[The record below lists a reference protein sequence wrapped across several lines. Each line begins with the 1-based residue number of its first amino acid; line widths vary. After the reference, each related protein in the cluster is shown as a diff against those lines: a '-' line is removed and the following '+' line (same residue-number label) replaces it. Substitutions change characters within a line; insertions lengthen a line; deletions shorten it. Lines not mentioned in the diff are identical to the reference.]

1 MSGQTSTER
10 EAYVIGHEDGREL
23 AAALVLASNRGKAE
37 RALTRRMAQ
46 IVLDQIEIKVRH
58 LTNTRLAPILIQNYE
73 RGARHGVRDELLKC
87 GVAKPVTLSRETP
100 PMAVHQSRFG

>member
-10 EAYVIGHEDGREL
+10 EAYLIGHEDGREL

-37 RALTRRMAQ
+37 RALTQRMAQ

-73 RGARHGVRDELLKC
+73 RGARHGVRDELLKS
-87 GVAKPVTLSRETP
+87 GVVKPVTLSLGSP
-100 PMAVHQSRFG
+100 PLAVSQ